1 MVDTPR
7 LKTGDFFR
15 LQPTMLASAR
25 LTRSP
30 QAFPVSGYPS
40 ATILSP
46 SALTFLAAF
55 QSLRWWVRH
64 QGQVHS
70 RSESES
76 SSFLYPQAPA
86 QRANSAVTAV
96 MTIRRRSSTAHR
108 AGFAGTGG
116 WFCD

>member
-30 QAFPVSGYPS
+30 QAFPVSGCPS
-40 ATILSP
+40 ATILKP

-55 QSLRWWVRH
+55 QSRRWWVRH
-64 QGQVHS
+64 SGQVHS

-76 SSFLYPQAPA
+76 LAFSPPCRPLQKPDDRVEF
-86 QRANSAVTAV
+86 R
-96 MTIRRRSSTAHR
+96 IRV
-108 AGFAGTGG
+108 
-116 WFCD
+116 